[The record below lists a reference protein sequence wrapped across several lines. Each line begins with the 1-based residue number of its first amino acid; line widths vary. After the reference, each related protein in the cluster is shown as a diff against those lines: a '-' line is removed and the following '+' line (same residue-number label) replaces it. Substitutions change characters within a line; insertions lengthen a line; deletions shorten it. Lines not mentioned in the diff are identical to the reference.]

1 MILKNPKDKYILK
14 QVASLHRENI
24 NKGFLSSLGNKFLR
38 CLYKAISLSE
48 KSILIVYIENNKVK
62 GFISGTYDIKEIKNI
77 LKRKCFLIFF
87 RIFLKIILNP
97 RRLKKFI
104 ETYKYSSNDED
115 TYIFNINAELL
126 SIAVEKDYRGKGI
139 ASLLYNELV
148 KFFKENNIKEF
159 KIIVGEKLKGAQK
172 FYEKMGAK
180 KIAEFE
186 LHKGEK
192 SYIYLQKVN

>member
-1 MILKNPKDKYILK
+1 MILRNPKDKYILK
-14 QVASLHRENI
+14 QVASLHKENI
-24 NKGFLSSLGNKFLR
+24 NKGFLSSLGNEFLG
-38 CLYKAISLSE
+38 CLYEAISLSE

-87 RIFLKIILNP
+87 KILSKIILNP
-97 RRLKKFI
+97 SRLKKFI

-115 TYIFNINAELL
+115 TYTFDFNAELL
-126 SIAVEKDYRGKGI
+126 SIAIKKEYRGRGI

-148 KFFKENNIKEF
+148 KFFREKNIKEF
-159 KIIVGEKLKGAQK
+159 KIIVGAQLKEAQK

-180 KIAEFE
+180 KVAEFE

-192 SYIYLQKVN
+192 SYIYIQKVN